1 MSCLFTGET
10 FALPPVDD
18 DDAWID
24 WRRDPHV
31 NTDTERRSEL
41 DDSDYHDDSYDDD
54 SDDSDCDPLFDEAP
68 TQKTIQKTD
77 SHPRGPTP
85 NDARVPSS
93 VTNADANVHP
103 TSAFLAWRRDNGFP
117 SFDDAACSFE
127 PLLRCLDERNAV
139 KASLFFIFART
150 GD

>member
-54 SDDSDCDPLFDEAP
+54 DSDDSGSDRLHETASP
-68 TQKTIQKTD
+68 TD
-77 SHPRGPTP
+77 SSYPRGATP
-85 NDARVPSS
+85 NDARAPSS

-139 KASLFFIFART
+139 KASLFFIFVRT

>member
-1 MSCLFTGET
+1 MFTGET

-54 SDDSDCDPLFDEAP
+54 DSDDSDSDRLHE
-68 TQKTIQKTD
+68 TSLTD
-77 SHPRGPTP
+77 SSYPRGATP

-103 TSAFLAWRRDNGFP
+103 TSAFLAWRSDNGFP

-127 PLLRCLDERNAV
+127 PLLRCLDERNV
-139 KASLFFIFART
+139 IKASLFFIFVRT

>member
-54 SDDSDCDPLFDEAP
+54 SDDSDSDRLFDETSP
-68 TQKTIQKTD
+68 TD
-77 SHPRGPTP
+77 SSYPRGATP
-85 NDARVPSS
+85 NDARAPSS

-139 KASLFFIFART
+139 KASLIFYFRAY
-150 GD
+150 GQLE

>member
-54 SDDSDCDPLFDEAP
+54 SDDSDSDRLHETSP
-68 TQKTIQKTD
+68 TD
-77 SHPRGPTP
+77 SSYPRGATP
-85 NDARVPSS
+85 NDARAPSS

-127 PLLRCLDERNAV
+127 PLLRCLDERNAI
-139 KASLFFIFART
+139 KASLFFIFVRT
-150 GD
+150 GNQND

>member
-1 MSCLFTGET
+1 MFTGET

-54 SDDSDCDPLFDEAP
+54 SDDSDSDRLHETSP
-68 TQKTIQKTD
+68 TD
-77 SHPRGPTP
+77 SSYPRGPTTP

-93 VTNADANVHP
+93 VTNANANVHP

-127 PLLRCLDERNAV
+127 PLLRCLDERNAI

>member
-54 SDDSDCDPLFDEAP
+54 SDDSGSDRLHETSP
-68 TQKTIQKTD
+68 TD
-77 SHPRGPTP
+77 SSYPRGATP

-93 VTNADANVHP
+93 VTNANANVHP

-139 KASLFFIFART
+139 KASLFFIFVRT